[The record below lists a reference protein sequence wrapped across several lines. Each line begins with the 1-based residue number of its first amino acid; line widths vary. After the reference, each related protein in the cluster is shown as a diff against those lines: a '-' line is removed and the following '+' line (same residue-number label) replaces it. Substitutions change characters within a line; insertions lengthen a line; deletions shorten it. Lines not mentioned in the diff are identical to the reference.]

1 MPVVAEKIDL
11 TVFAALKDAYSRKC
25 GGSPS
30 ILQKH
35 LDNRFRDELT
45 LLTEGQKGAQGS
57 HLISDKTLRNF
68 FNSDTPQM
76 KEQYLNYLCN
86 FLLEVNSYQDAIEQF
101 SQSNLS
107 TISAIADHESVIDTE
122 QEISI
127 QNFPWWEGY
136 KKRIEHKC
144 GEVRIPHMTKP
155 ISVADIYVDTE
166 CSEEIRER
174 RRKTASQ
181 LQAEMEGKTPSQ
193 TKRVKADDLLAQS
206 KRLMLWG
213 RGGSGKTT
221 FLKHIALWRIEDSPV
236 QQMPIFIQLRDL
248 IRHRS
253 KIDSLLKIAVQE
265 VEKVF
270 PGHDL
275 DVGKNITDLMHHGK
289 LLFILDGLD
298 EVTKDEQKWIGD
310 LVIDCLDEFP
320 ENSYIV
326 SCRPAN
332 INYIHPSFHDVEVIE
347 FSESQIE
354 HFVKQWFAKCEQDK
368 ICHEKYLD
376 QKFLEKLRKN
386 NSISTIAKTPLLL
399 TQLCSIYQAGY
410 DFPCSKSGLLEDA
423 VDLYLRRWDS
433 FRRIERPN
441 IFKNVSR
448 LRTKGLFAHIAHWS
462 MERKLE
468 LLPKEKLQI
477 MITTYTN
484 NLPGLEK
491 IDEGNQ
497 DSILKS
503 LESCFGILVQENKDQ
518 YGFVHKSFQEYLSAQ
533 YVLSELASGRMTFEQ
548 FFQGNLLDPSWKSA
562 ILSVAEELADASEFL
577 KELFQFSLQL
587 STNKQ
592 LNSVLE
598 WLDRIT
604 TKAEVSTSSWR
615 ACILSYDLETDMHIA
630 RSTPELDNALAQRLA
645 EKTRELNERY
655 GTLKDRTDRIKLLLD
670 LAVIHALASDKV
682 HLENPDS
689 LDYLERI
696 RRYDPTY
703 GTENIVPKL
712 EEALSIAKDLGLKVL
727 TTSLDNLLQGIPTV
741 KTGEPWKT
749 WADSLQTVMK
759 DNLDEGYGIVLDPS
773 TVEYLNNLIYVTHLI
788 VDCLLGDIYCS
799 EKDLQRHIFA
809 SLLLPADSEK
819 IPEHLRYLE

>member
-30 ILQKH
+30 TLQKH

-68 FNSDTPQM
+68 FHSDTPQM

-86 FLLEVNSYQDAIEQF
+86 FLLEVNNYQDAIEKF
-101 SQSNLS
+101 APKPS
-107 TISAIADHESVIDTE
+107 TGSE
-122 QEISI
+122 QEIKI
-127 QNFPWWEGY
+127 QDFPWWEAY
-136 KKRIEHKC
+136 KKRIKHKC
-144 GEVRIPHMTKP
+144 SEVRIPHMTKP

-181 LQAEMEGKTPSQ
+181 LQAEMEGQTPSQ

-221 FLKHIALWRIEDSPV
+221 FLKHIALRRIEDNPI
-236 QQMPIFIQLRDL
+236 QQIPIFIQLRNL

-265 VEKVF
+265 VGKVF
-270 PGHDL
+270 PGHGLDL
-275 DVGKNITDLMHHGK
+275 EKNITDLMRHGK

-298 EVTKDEQKWIGD
+298 EVTKDEQTWIGN

-320 ENSYIV
+320 ENSSIV

-332 INYIHPSFHDVEVIE
+332 INYIHSSFHDVEVIE

-354 HFVKQWFAKCEQDK
+354 HFVKQWFSKCEED
-368 ICHEKYLD
+368 EKDLD
-376 QKFLEKLRKN
+376 QKFLEKLREN
-386 NSISTIAKTPLLL
+386 DSISTIAKTPLLL

-410 DFPCSKSGLLEDA
+410 DFPLSKSGLLEDA
-423 VDLYLRRWDS
+423 LDLYLRKWDS

-441 IFKNVSR
+441 ILKNVSR

-462 MERKLE
+462 ISQKFE
-468 LLPKEKLQI
+468 LLPKEKLEA
-477 MITTYTN
+477 MITTYIE
-484 NLPGLEK
+484 NLPILEK
-491 IDEGNQ
+491 THEKDH
-497 DSILKS
+497 DSVLKN

-518 YGFVHKSFQEYLSAQ
+518 YGFTHKSLQEYLLAQ
-533 YVLSELASGRMTFEQ
+533 YILNELASEKMTFEKL
-548 FFQGNLLDPSWKSA
+548 FQGHLLDPSWRSA
-562 ILSVAEELADASEFL
+562 ILWVAEGLADASEFL

-604 TKAEVSTSSWR
+604 TEAGVSTSSWR

-630 RSTPELDNALAQRLA
+630 RSTPDLDNALAQRLA
-645 EKTRELNERY
+645 EKTRELNKRY
-655 GTLKDRTDRIKLLLD
+655 KTQKKRTDRMKLLLD

-682 HLENPDS
+682 NLENLDS
-689 LDYLERI
+689 LDYLARI

-712 EEALSIAKDLGLKVL
+712 EEALSIAKDLKLEAL
-727 TTSLDNLLQGIPTV
+727 TASLDKLLQGIPTV
-741 KTGEPWKT
+741 KTGDPWKT
-749 WADSLQTVMK
+749 WADSLQIVMK
-759 DNLDEGYGIVLDPS
+759 DNLDQGYGIVVAPD
-773 TVEYLNNLIYVTHLI
+773 TVCSLNNLIYVTHLI

-799 EKDLQRHIFA
+799 EKDLQRDIFA

-819 IPEHLRYLE
+819 IPEHLLCSE